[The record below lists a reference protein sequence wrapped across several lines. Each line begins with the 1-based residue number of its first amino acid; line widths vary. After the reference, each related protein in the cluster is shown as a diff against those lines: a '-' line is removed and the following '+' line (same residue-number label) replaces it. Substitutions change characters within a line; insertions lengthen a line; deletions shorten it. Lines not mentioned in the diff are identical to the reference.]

1 VVAEYYGEN
10 YFASHSTGSF
20 VFEQDTKVGGFFV
33 DTAPEFTASWY
44 DTYTGRL
51 YYVAGTLGDVYE
63 WDDLTQPTLTMEW
76 KSKVIVTKE
85 MLNLGAARVI
95 ADYSTVTN
103 TWDAETVVW
112 ESALTN
118 WNTADEITFKLWVD
132 KQLLFTTTVNDMD
145 GFRLPSGYRTDTFEV
160 GVEGNV
166 RVRAIHLAET
176 MSGLREV

>member
-1 VVAEYYGEN
+1 
-10 YFASHSTGSF
+10 
-20 VFEQDTKVGGFFV
+20 
-33 DTAPEFTASWY
+33 
-44 DTYTGRL
+44 
-51 YYVAGTLGDVYE
+51 
-63 WDDLTQPTLTMEW
+63 MEW

-95 ADYSTVTN
+95 ADYSTVTT
-103 TWDAETVVW
+103 TWDAGTVAW

-118 WNTADEITFKLWVD
+118 WNNPDEITFKLWVD
-132 KQLLFTTTVNDMD
+132 KQLLFTTTVNDVD